1 MRKLRELRKAN
12 NLTIAK
18 AAEELNI
25 PFETYRSY
33 EIGRNQADYD
43 TLIKVAKFFGV
54 SVDYLLGQEEDIRTR
69 LAAPVSEGGTTEQ
82 ERELLRYFRELSPPP
97 TAGTVHG
104 AQASD
109 ETRLLEIYRSLSP
122 DMRSTLW
129 SLLETWS
136 PSVQKNKV

>member
-82 ERELLRYFRELSPPP
+82 ERELLRLYRELSPYLQGM
-97 TAGTVHG
+97 TMEAVKSWAKKGG
-104 AQASD
+104 DS
-109 ETRLLEIYRSLSP
+109 S
-122 DMRSTLW
+122 
-129 SLLETWS
+129 
-136 PSVQKNKV
+136 QKKA

>member
-69 LAAPVSEGGTTEQ
+69 LAAPMGDTLTRE
-82 ERELLRYFRELSPPP
+82 ERELVEGYRGLDDKLKKLVRESIQVYSGEKDL
-97 TAGTVHG
+97 
-104 AQASD
+104 
-109 ETRLLEIYRSLSP
+109 IFKP
-122 DMRSTLW
+122 D
-129 SLLETWS
+129 
-136 PSVQKNKV
+136 KKV